1 MISMPGFFHIIH
13 SDAYHEPGDAG
24 ASGRKGWARILA
36 ALTGAADGIGM
47 GAFLA
52 AVSFLNIL
60 LTKVY
65 FLYIVYLYNKYS

>member
-1 MISMPGFFHIIH
+1 M
-13 SDAYHEPGDAG
+13 
-24 ASGRKGWARILA
+24 A

>member
-1 MISMPGFFHIIH
+1 MG
-13 SDAYHEPGDAG
+13 SDFGGPDR
-24 ASGRKGWARILA
+24 SCGWDRN
-36 ALTGAADGIGM
+36 GS
-47 GAFLA
+47 FLA